1 MLKSVVSFQSYL
13 FYSGATF
20 LFAAKGKGK
29 NIGVVDK
36 LTANRNFSGYPESVI
51 KGECVLET

>member
-1 MLKSVVSFQSYL
+1 M
-13 FYSGATF
+13 FYFGATF

-29 NIGVVDK
+29 NNGIVDK
-36 LTANRNFSGYPESVI
+36 LIASRNFSGYPECVI